1 MDTCTSL
8 SATVMVV
15 DDDAVFR
22 RRLSA
27 GIRAHGYKTF
37 DAAGID
43 DALNTAAIWR
53 PGVAIVDLCI
63 GEESGLEVLCRLKT
77 MLPECRIIILTG
89 FGTIATAVE
98 AIRTGAAHYLT
109 KPVNLDALLEI
120 IADVSADCRHS
131 PAVEDGLSIT
141 ASQAEVPSLAQVEWE
156 HIQTVLRRFG
166 GNISK
171 AAEALG
177 MHRRSLQRKLG
188 KDPGQ
193 LK

>member
-1 MDTCTSL
+1 MDICTKIPVSVL
-8 SATVMVV
+8 VV

-27 GIRAHGYKTF
+27 SIRAHGYKTF
-37 DAAGID
+37 DAAGIGE
-43 DALNTAAIWR
+43 ALNIAELQR
-53 PGVAIVDLCI
+53 PGVAVVDLCI
-63 GEESGLEVLCRLKT
+63 GEESGLQLLSRLRE

-89 FGTIATAVE
+89 FGTISTAVE

-109 KPVNLDALLEI
+109 KPVKIEALLEI
-120 IADVSADCRHS
+120 IADVSASRREG
-131 PAVEDGLSIT
+131 AEVEDGT
-141 ASQAEVPSLAQVEWE
+141 AVAAMQADVPSLAQVEWE
-156 HIQTVLRRFG
+156 HIQTVLRHFG